1 MLSPKPPDCPAVTVS
16 APMLEVIWKSSATPD
31 KATLSGLSAALSVI
45 VRLPVRFPPAAGVN
59 VTLIVQLAPA
69 ATLLPQVLVWA
80 KSPLAV
86 MLVTF
91 RTPFPVLLRV
101 TLCAAL
107 VAPVSCAANGSVA
120 VERLTTGPVAVPAS
134 ATVCGLPLALSVMVR
149 VPVRAPSAVG
159 LNVTVIVQ
167 LAPADTLAPQ
177 SFVWVKSP
185 VIVTLVIASGA
196 LPLLVS
202 VMLCGGLVVPTP

>member
-45 VRLPVRFPPAAGVN
+45 VSLPVRFPPAAGVN
-59 VTLIVQLAPA
+59 VMLMVQLAPA
-69 ATLLPQVLVWA
+69 ATLLPQVLVWP
-80 KSPLAV
+80 KSPLAA
-86 MLVTF
+86 MLLMLS
-91 RTPFPVLLRV
+91 TPFPVLLRV

-167 LAPADTLAPQ
+167 LAPAATLAPQ
-177 SFVWVKSP
+177 VFAWLKSP
-185 VIVTLVIASGA
+185 LTPMLVMFNAAVPVLLSVIVW
-196 LPLLVS
+196 S
-202 VMLCGGLVVPTP
+202 VVEPT